1 MASKKVEKSNEPL
14 YINGRYVVKSDK
26 PLHPV
31 INKKGSSP
39 YKLTTKK
46 IKVTLLRSTIGSL
59 QEHIATVEALGLYKI
74 GQSKIFKS
82 NDAITGMLFRVRHLV
97 EVEEI

>member
-1 MASKKVEKSNEPL
+1 MATKKVEKRDEPL

-31 INKKGSSP
+31 ITKKGSSP
-39 YKLTTKK
+39 YKLTDKK
-46 IKVTLLRSTIGSL
+46 LRVTLIKSTIGSL
-59 QEHIATVEALGLYKI
+59 EEHIATVEALGLAKI
-74 GQSKIFKS
+74 GQSKVFKS
-82 NDAITGMLFRVRHLV
+82 NDAIKGMLFRVRHLV